1 MSLRAEVRDILCEA
15 GLFAIICFFAACLMM
30 ILVPWIWDKTKYARM
45 HLREWIRYKA
55 EIRRIRQAMKVSEKP
70 TFKVRYW
77 KRSATWR
84 EF

>member
-15 GLFAIICFFAACLMM
+15 GLWMICGILAACLMM
-30 ILVPWIWDKTKYARM
+30 TLVPWIWDKTKYARM

-70 TFKVRYW
+70 TLKVRYW
-77 KRSATWR
+77 NRNATWR